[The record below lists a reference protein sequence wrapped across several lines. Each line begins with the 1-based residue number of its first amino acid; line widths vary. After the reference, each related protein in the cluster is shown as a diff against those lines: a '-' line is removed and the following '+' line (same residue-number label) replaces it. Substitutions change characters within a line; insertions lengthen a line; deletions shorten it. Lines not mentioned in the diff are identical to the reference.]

1 MPLYDYSCRGCGHTF
16 EALVRGDTTS
26 LRCGKCQSA
35 DIERQVSLF
44 AVNTPGTRQASLNK
58 ARKVNYGIEKDK
70 AIAHE
75 EYVNKQHD

>member
-1 MPLYDYSCRGCGHTF
+1 MPLYDYACRGCARTF
-16 EALVRGDTTS
+16 EVLVRGEATV
-26 LRCGKCQSA
+26 LCPHCQGA
-35 DIERQVSLF
+35 DVERQISLF